1 MIRTLFATT
10 LGLLAFPPGS
20 SAAAQEKP
28 PVLQNDL
35 SWNNWSAWKA
45 FLVPSSAD
53 LSFEKIPWIPS
64 FGAGILQAQK
74 EGKPLLLW
82 VMNGHP
88 LGCT

>member
-10 LGLLAFPPGS
+10 LGLLAFPLGGLKT
-20 SAAAQEKP
+20 AQDKP
-28 PVLQNDL
+28 LVLQEDL
-35 SWNNWSAWKA
+35 SWNNWTAWKH

-53 LSFEKIPWIPS
+53 RIFEKIPWIPS

-74 EGKPLLLW
+74 QGMPLLLW